1 MINGYDDISESTRR
15 KVLQAIRELNY
26 HPNSIARNLLLQ
38 RSHTVGVVTVAQQ
51 SISHPLFNQLI
62 VALAAAVEEADLGI
76 ALTVYDPET
85 DSVDGCLQRWHEQRL
100 EGIVVIGMAEESPL
114 VQAVARSKIP
124 AVFVDT
130 QASGPKATWIA
141 SDNRQGAY
149 EAVTHLLRLGHRKIA
164 FLQGVPNGRI
174 IRDRYEGY
182 KQALQDAG
190 LPADDT
196 LYEQADFTKEG
207 AYRAAER
214 LFARTVPTA
223 IFCVSDLMAFG
234 VMQWARDK
242 GIAVPD
248 GLAVVGFDDDPAGL
262 IRLGVRHDDPAQA
275 DDRELHTRPT
285 QPAPGNP
292 TLVGRGP
299 IQAERRSRQCSR
311 SFEKRASVH
320 VTSPGAMSGPLPHGS
335 DQGFVEKALSL
346 APPDATRLVPPPGRA
361 YPRARGR

>member
-1 MINGYDDISESTRR
+1 MASLKDVARRAGVSVSTVSHVINGYDDISESTRR

-38 RSHTVGVVTVAQQ
+38 RSHTVGVVTVGQQ

-62 VALAAAVEEADLGI
+62 VALAATVEEADLGI
-76 ALTVYDPET
+76 ALTVYDPEA

-248 GLAVVGFDDDPAGL
+248 GLAVVGFDDDPAS
-262 IRLGVRHDDPAQA
+262 
-275 DDRELHTRPT
+275 E
-285 QPAPGNP
+285 
-292 TLVGRGP
+292 
-299 IQAERRSRQCSR
+299 
-311 SFEKRASVH
+311 H
-320 VTSPGAMSGPLPHGS
+320 VTPALTTVRQSGYEMGLAAARSLLQLIEENTPADPITLP
-335 DQGFVEKALSL
+335 
-346 APPDATRLVPPPGRA
+346 TRLVVRASCGAPGRA
-361 YPRARGR
+361 RTESRQASA